1 MAELARI
8 LIADD
13 EPTFLRSTADLLIR
27 EGYECDTAPDA
38 RTAAEMLEREDYDLL
53 IADIKMPGNPDLE
66 FIRGMPQIARGL
78 PVILVTGY
86 PSLATAIQSVELPVV
101 AYLVKPFE
109 LPELIEHVQASTQ
122 HYRVY
127 RAVGSVRE
135 RVRTWH
141 EELVAIEEALVYKP
155 GAGATIT
162 VDAFL
167 DLTLRNIV
175 GALSDLRGLT
185 EGIARADPEAE
196 PCHLLNCPKLAD
208 LTEALARA
216 IEVLEQ
222 TKGSFKS
229 KQLADLRE
237 SLEERVKR
245 VRGTS
250 A

>member
-1 MAELARI
+1 MAKLARI

-38 RTAAEMLEREDYDLL
+38 PTAAEMLKRGGYDLL

-66 FIRGMPQIARGL
+66 LISGMPQIAQGL

-101 AYLVKPFE
+101 AYLVKPFDLAE
-109 LPELIEHVQASTQ
+109 LLEHVNASIQ
-122 HYRVY
+122 HRRVY
-127 RAVGSVRE
+127 CAVASVHE
-135 RVRTWH
+135 RVRTWEQH
-141 EELVAIEEALVYKP
+141 LAEFREALDCKAST
-155 GAGATIT
+155 GNALS

-167 DLTLRNIV
+167 DVTLGNIV
-175 GALSDLRGLT
+175 GALTDLRHLA
-185 EGIARADPEAE
+185 EGSTAENGEGE
-196 PCHLLNCPKLAD
+196 PCHLLNCPKLGD

-237 SLEERVKR
+237 SLEEQVKR
-245 VRGTS
+245 VRGMS

>member
-1 MAELARI
+1 MAKLARI

-38 RTAAEMLEREDYDLL
+38 PTAAEMLKRGGYDLL

-66 FIRGMPQIARGL
+66 LVSGMPQIAQGL

-86 PSLATAIQSVELPVV
+86 PSLATAIESVKLPVV
-101 AYLVKPFE
+101 AYLVKPFDLAE
-109 LPELIEHVQASTQ
+109 F
-122 HYRVY
+122 R
-127 RAVGSVRE
+127 
-135 RVRTWH
+135 
-141 EELVAIEEALVYKP
+141 EALDCK
-155 GAGATIT
+155 AGTGDPLS

-167 DLTLRNIV
+167 DVTLGNIV

-185 EGIARADPEAE
+185 EGIAGTNSEAE

-208 LTEALARA
+208 LTEAMAEA

-229 KQLADLRE
+229 KQLADLRG

-245 VRGTS
+245 MRRS
-250 A
+250 